1 MRRSVTILLVLLLLL
16 GSAVA
21 QRAVTLSGVIDSE
34 EPLPDGTRLGV
45 QVLGENDAWSHEVGS
60 VVPVAGSF
68 QLEVEPAP
76 DDRLRPFRSGSVLL
90 PGLQNEYRVETE
102 GVRYVQGTLAMYLDA
117 NDDGVWT
124 RDPDRDPFFLALS
137 QLERPI
143 GFFTLIYVD
152 RAATLTGSGVEL
164 ELQPGWNVYTVRFP
178 ESGPA
183 YAVQASVDDIAL
195 EVLDLVPR

>member
-1 MRRSVTILLVLLLLL
+1 MRRSVTTLLVLILLL
-16 GSAVA
+16 GSAFA
-21 QRAVTLSGVIDSE
+21 QRVTLSGVIDSE

-45 QVLGENDAWSHEVGS
+45 QILDADDAWSHEAGS

-68 QLEVEPAP
+68 RLEVEPAP
-76 DDRLRPFRSGSVLL
+76 DDLLRPFRSGSVLL

-102 GVRYVQGTLAMYLDA
+102 GVRYVQGSLAMYLDA
-117 NDDGVWT
+117 NGDGVWT
-124 RDPDRDPFFLALS
+124 RDPERDPFFLALS

-152 RAATLTGSGVEL
+152 RAAVMTGSGVEL

-183 YAVQASVDDIAL
+183 YAVRTAVDDIAL